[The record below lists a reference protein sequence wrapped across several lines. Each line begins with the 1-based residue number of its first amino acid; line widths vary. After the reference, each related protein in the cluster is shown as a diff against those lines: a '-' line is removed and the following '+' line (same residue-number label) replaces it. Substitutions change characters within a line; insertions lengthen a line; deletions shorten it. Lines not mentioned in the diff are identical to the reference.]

1 MLGSND
7 KTPLAATAPRITPRI
22 APRQAAF
29 CFPQSKN
36 ILRSFAGI
44 I

>member
-7 KTPLAATAPRITPRI
+7 KMPLLAF

-29 CFPQSKN
+29 CKN